1 MRTGVPTR
9 HSRACP
15 TAGLLCV
22 IAVMGLSLL
31 SAQPSGATTNCVA
44 LEVRTAEWGGG
55 ASALVRVD
63 LTAGTSSTVT
73 QLGSPVNAIGY
84 AAQQNQVYGIA
95 TRDGGRLVRI
105 STQGAVS
112 DLGQVRGANGGLA
125 DAVAGAVLGS
135 ELYVRAGARLS
146 AIGIDPSNSLFGAVT
161 RSVELRPEWLAD
173 DVDDFAVDP
182 ETGLLYGVRGDA
194 VVSIDPNSGA
204 VREVRVVPGL
214 PGWADFGSV
223 VLSGRTMYAIADDV
237 FGQSR
242 LYRIPLDDS
251 GPAALTANWPAAD
264 VTDLAGCL
272 ATPAPPTTPPPP
284 PPTAVT
290 RQPPPPPPPTTT
302 TTTTRKPAPAQV
314 IPPITTTI
322 PPTTTTVPPPPPPV
336 LPTPT
341 SAPKVLPE
349 ATLLAQPSHEERNT
363 ERRWA
368 LTTVVIVF
376 GGGAVAARRASARAR
391 GPK

>member
-1 MRTGVPTR
+1 M
-9 HSRACP
+9 
-15 TAGLLCV
+15 
-22 IAVMGLSLL
+22 
-31 SAQPSGATTNCVA
+31 
-44 LEVRTAEWGGG
+44 
-55 ASALVRVD
+55 RVD

-73 QLGSPVNAIGY
+73 QLGSSVNAIGY

-95 TRDGGRLVRI
+95 TRGGGHLVRI
-105 STQGAVS
+105 GTQGGLS
-112 DLGQVRGANGGLA
+112 DLGQVRGAGGRLA

-135 ELYVRAGARLS
+135 DLYVRADEKLF
-146 AIGIDPSNSLFGAVT
+146 AIDVDPSSSQFGAVT
-161 RSVELRPEWLAD
+161 HSVGLSQERLAQ
-173 DVDDFAVDP
+173 DVDDFAVD
-182 ETGLLYGVRGDA
+182 TANGLLYGLQGDV

-214 PGWADFGSV
+214 PGWADYGSV
-223 VLSGRTMYAIADDV
+223 VLAGQTMYAIADDV

-242 LYRIPLDDS
+242 LYRIPLDGS
-251 GPAALTANWPAAD
+251 GPAALQANWSAAN

-272 ATPAPPTTPPPP
+272 ATPAPATT
-284 PPTAVT
+284 
-290 RQPPPPPPPTTT
+290 PPPPPPPTTHRPPPPT
-302 TTTTRKPAPAQV
+302 TTVTTPKPVPAQV
-314 IPPITTTI
+314 IPPTTTTM

-336 LPTPT
+336 LPKPT
-341 SAPKVLPE
+341 SAPAVLPK
-349 ATLLAQPSHEERNT
+349 ARLLAQPSHEERNT

>member
-1 MRTGVPTR
+1 MRTGTPNR
-9 HSRACP
+9 ISRVYP
-15 TAGLLCV
+15 IVGLLCV
-22 IAVMGLSLL
+22 VAVIGLSLL
-31 SAQPSGATTNCVA
+31 SAQPSSATTNCVA

-55 ASALVRVD
+55 ASALMRVD

-95 TRDGGRLVRI
+95 TRGAGHLVRLGA
-105 STQGAVS
+105 QGGLS
-112 DLGQVRGANGGLA
+112 DLGQVRGAGGRLA

-135 ELYVRAGARLS
+135 DLYVRADEKLF
-146 AIGIDPSNSLFGAVT
+146 AIDVDPSSSQFGAVT
-161 RSVELRPEWLAD
+161 HSVGLRPEWLAG
-173 DVDDFAVDP
+173 DVDDFAVD
-182 ETGLLYGVRGDA
+182 TANGLLYGLHGDA

-204 VREVRVVPGL
+204 VRKVRAVPGL
-214 PGWADFGSV
+214 PGWADYGSV
-223 VLSGRTMYAIADDV
+223 VLAGQTMYAIADDV

-242 LYRIPLDDS
+242 LYRIPLDGS
-251 GPAALTANWPAAD
+251 GPAALEANWSAAD

-284 PPTAVT
+284 PPTT
-290 RQPPPPPPPTTT
+290 THRPPPPPTTT
-302 TTTTRKPAPAQV
+302 TTTPKPVPAQV
-314 IPPITTTI
+314 IPPITTTM
-322 PPTTTTVPPPPPPV
+322 PPPTTTVPPPPPPV
-336 LPTPT
+336 PPKPT
-341 SAPKVLPE
+341 SAPAVLPK
-349 ATLLAQPSHEERNT
+349 ARLLAQPSHEERNT